1 MKFQRISAIIE
12 RDMRKFFRSPALMMS
27 SMIFPLMQL
36 IVLGYAFGGKIKGI
50 KIAVVDEDRT
60 VYSRDLRERFDAIV
74 AGPQTMQVENYNSVS
89 DAIVDLRAGFVR
101 AVVYIPVDY
110 SRRVDQGNRPR
121 IAFIEDNTDNFVT
134 SEVLTRMQDLVKD
147 INQGLNPFQPGQR
160 LTVPLP
166 RLNPLVDLQVV
177 ELYPY
182 IEYIKYLLSGSI
194 AMSVFIV
201 AMIGGGITFID
212 DKSRGLHE
220 GYLVT
225 PITKT
230 ELILGLIFSGAI
242 KGLMAGTTI
251 TIIGGLIAGIDR
263 LWDPVRLFYLMIVL
277 GTTSVA
283 MISFMFLLMV
293 RVSDPLVPRAMFGVL
308 NTLLYFPSGA
318 IYPVEGFP
326 VWLRWISYIDPFTYA
341 VHALKALLLKN
352 AGFSA
357 IYSDILILIGIF
369 RCAGQPVRCFFQEAD
384 LGCEREKRSWD
395 YSTPAPKNPNR
406 KPCATSS
413 AEWRWC
419 SCSARACGI
428 SCATPPK
435 NTRSSTSC
443 TRSSPEIRSRPT
455 RSGTRTRVFPT
466 RIS

>member
-12 RDMRKFFRSPALMMS
+12 RDMRKFLRSPALMMS

-74 AGPQTMQVENYNSVS
+74 AGPQTMKVENYNSVS

-194 AMSVFIV
+194 AMSIFIV
-201 AMIGGGITFID
+201 AMIGGGIT
-212 DKSRGLHE
+212 
-220 GYLVT
+220 
-225 PITKT
+225 
-230 ELILGLIFSGAI
+230 
-242 KGLMAGTTI
+242 
-251 TIIGGLIAGIDR
+251 
-263 LWDPVRLFYLMIVL
+263 
-277 GTTSVA
+277 
-283 MISFMFLLMV
+283 
-293 RVSDPLVPRAMFGVL
+293 
-308 NTLLYFPSGA
+308 
-318 IYPVEGFP
+318 
-326 VWLRWISYIDPFTYA
+326 
-341 VHALKALLLKN
+341 
-352 AGFSA
+352 
-357 IYSDILILIGIF
+357 
-369 RCAGQPVRCFFQEAD
+369 
-384 LGCEREKRSWD
+384 
-395 YSTPAPKNPNR
+395 
-406 KPCATSS
+406 
-413 AEWRWC
+413 
-419 SCSARACGI
+419 
-428 SCATPPK
+428 
-435 NTRSSTSC
+435 
-443 TRSSPEIRSRPT
+443 
-455 RSGTRTRVFPT
+455 
-466 RIS
+466 

>member
-1 MKFQRISAIIE
+1 MKPQRISAIIE
-12 RDMRKFFRSPALMMS
+12 RDMRKFLRSPALMMS

-74 AGPQTMQVENYNSVS
+74 AGPQTMEVANYNSVS
-89 DAIVDLRAGFVR
+89 DAIVDLRTGFVR

-134 SEVLTRMQDLVKD
+134 SEILTRMQDLVKD

-166 RLNPLVDLQVV
+166 RLNPLVDLQIV

-182 IEYIKYLLSGSI
+182 IEYIKYLLAGSI
-194 AMSVFIV
+194 AMSIFIV

-263 LWDPVRLFYLMIVL
+263 LWDPVRLFYLMFVL

-352 AGFSA
+352 TGFSG
-357 IYSDILILIGIF
+357 IYSDILILSGF
-369 RCAGQPVRCFFQEAD
+369 SVVLVSLSVAFF
-384 LGCEREKRSWD
+384 KRQ
-395 YSTPAPKNPNR
+395 
-406 KPCATSS
+406 
-413 AEWRWC
+413 
-419 SCSARACGI
+419 I
-428 SCATPPK
+428 
-435 NTRSSTSC
+435 
-443 TRSSPEIRSRPT
+443 
-455 RSGTRTRVFPT
+455 
-466 RIS
+466 

>member
-1 MKFQRISAIIE
+1 
-12 RDMRKFFRSPALMMS
+12 MRKFLRSPALMMS

-60 VYSRDLRERFDAIV
+60 AYSRDLRERFDAIV
-74 AGPQTMQVENYNSVS
+74 AGPQTMKVENYNSVS
-89 DAIVDLRAGFVR
+89 DATIDLRAGFVR
-101 AVVYIPVDY
+101 AIVYIPVDY
-110 SRRVDQGNRPR
+110 SQRVNQGNRPR

-225 PITKT
+225 PIRKF
-230 ELILGLIFSGAI
+230 ELILGFTLAGAAKAIIAGVVLITVGS
-242 KGLMAGTTI
+242 
-251 TIIGGLIAGIDR
+251 LIAGIP
-263 LWDPVRLFYLMIVL
+263 DPLNPLRM
-277 GTTSVA
+277 A
-283 MISFMFLLMV
+283 RMFLLVILTALSLISMMFLIMV
-293 RVSDPLVPRAMFGVL
+293 RVNDPLVPRAIFGML
-308 NTLLYFPSGA
+308 NTVLYFPSGA
-318 IYPVEGFP
+318 VYPTQSFP
-326 VWLRWISYIDPFTYA
+326 AWMKAIAVVDPFTYA
-341 VHALKALLLKN
+341 VHGFKQLVLKN
-352 AGFSA
+352 TGLAA
-357 IYSDILILIGIF
+357 ISHDLLFLSIFTILAMSLATLLF
-369 RCAGQPVRCFFQEAD
+369 R
-384 LGCEREKRSWD
+384 
-395 YSTPAPKNPNR
+395 
-406 KPCATSS
+406 
-413 AEWRWC
+413 
-419 SCSARACGI
+419 
-428 SCATPPK
+428 
-435 NTRSSTSC
+435 
-443 TRSSPEIRSRPT
+443 
-455 RSGTRTRVFPT
+455 RTL
-466 RIS
+466 

>member
-1 MKFQRISAIIE
+1 MNLQRISAIIE

-50 KIAVVDEDRT
+50 SVAVVDEDHT
-60 VYSRDLRERFDAIV
+60 AESRLVRQRFDAIV
-74 AGPQTMQVENYNSVS
+74 AGPQTMKVENYSSVS
-89 DAIVDLRAGFVR
+89 DAETDLRTGFVR
-101 AVVYIPVDY
+101 AVVYIPADF

-134 SEVLTRMQDLVKD
+134 SEVLSRMQSLVQD
-147 INQGLNPFQPGQR
+147 INSGLNPFQPGQR
-160 LTVPLP
+160 LTFPSP
-166 RLNPLVDLQVV
+166 RLDPLIDLQVV

-225 PITKT
+225 PITKS

-263 LWDPVRLFYLMIVL
+263 LWDPVRLFYLAIVL
-277 GTTSVA
+277 GTTSMA

-326 VWLRWISYIDPFTYA
+326 PWLHWISYIDPFTYA

-357 IYSDILILIGIF
+357 IYQDIFVLIGF
-369 RCAGQPVRCFFQEAD
+369 STFLVVLSVAFF
-384 LGCEREKRSWD
+384 KRQ
-395 YSTPAPKNPNR
+395 
-406 KPCATSS
+406 
-413 AEWRWC
+413 
-419 SCSARACGI
+419 I
-428 SCATPPK
+428 
-435 NTRSSTSC
+435 
-443 TRSSPEIRSRPT
+443 
-455 RSGTRTRVFPT
+455 
-466 RIS
+466 

>member
-1 MKFQRISAIIE
+1 
-12 RDMRKFFRSPALMMS
+12 
-27 SMIFPLMQL
+27 MQL

-60 VYSRDLRERFDAIV
+60 VYSRDLRERFNAIV
-74 AGPQTMQVENYNSVS
+74 AGPQTMQVENYSSIS
-89 DAIVDLRAGFVR
+89 DATVDLRAGFVR
-101 AVVYIPVDY
+101 AIVYIPVDY
-110 SRRVDQGNRPR
+110 SRRVNQGNRPL

-134 SEVLTRMQDLVKD
+134 SEILTRMQDLVKD

-194 AMSVFIV
+194 AMSIFIV

-225 PITKT
+225 PITKA

-326 VWLRWISYIDPFTYA
+326 VWLRVISYIDPFTYA

-352 AGFSA
+352 TGFSG
-357 IYSDILILIGIF
+357 IYSDILILSGF
-369 RCAGQPVRCFFQEAD
+369 SVVLVSLSVAFF
-384 LGCEREKRSWD
+384 KRQ
-395 YSTPAPKNPNR
+395 
-406 KPCATSS
+406 
-413 AEWRWC
+413 
-419 SCSARACGI
+419 I
-428 SCATPPK
+428 
-435 NTRSSTSC
+435 
-443 TRSSPEIRSRPT
+443 
-455 RSGTRTRVFPT
+455 
-466 RIS
+466 

>member
-12 RDMRKFFRSPALMMS
+12 RDMRKFLRSPALMMS
-27 SMIFPLMQL
+27 SMIFPMMQL

-74 AGPQTMQVENYNSVS
+74 AGPQTMKVENYNSVS

-101 AVVYIPVDY
+101 AVVYVPVDY
-110 SRRVDQGNRPR
+110 SRRVNQGNRPR

-182 IEYIKYLLSGSI
+182 IEYIKYLLAGSI

-263 LWDPVRLFYLMIVL
+263 LWDPVRLLYLMFVL

-352 AGFSA
+352 TGFSG
-357 IYSDILILIGIF
+357 IYSDILILSGFSVVLVILSV
-369 RCAGQPVRCFFQEAD
+369 AFF
-384 LGCEREKRSWD
+384 KRQ
-395 YSTPAPKNPNR
+395 
-406 KPCATSS
+406 
-413 AEWRWC
+413 
-419 SCSARACGI
+419 I
-428 SCATPPK
+428 
-435 NTRSSTSC
+435 
-443 TRSSPEIRSRPT
+443 
-455 RSGTRTRVFPT
+455 
-466 RIS
+466 

>member
-1 MKFQRISAIIE
+1 MKLQRISAIIE

-60 VYSRDLRERFDAIV
+60 AESRNIKQRFDAIV
-74 AGPQTMQVENYNSVS
+74 AGPQTMKVEDYSSVS
-89 DAIVDLRAGFVR
+89 DAILDLRTGFVR
-101 AVVYIPVDY
+101 AVVYIP
-110 SRRVDQGNRPR
+110 SEFSQRVNQGNRPR

-134 SEVLTRMQDLVKD
+134 SELLTRMQSVVQD
-147 INQGLNPFQPGQR
+147 INKSLNPFQPGQP
-160 LTVPLP
+160 LSVPTP
-166 RLNPLVDLQVV
+166 RLNPLIDLQVV

-225 PITKT
+225 PIKKS

-263 LWDPVRLFYLMIVL
+263 LWDPVRLIYLAIVL

-326 VWLRWISYIDPFTYA
+326 SWLRWISYIDPFSYA

-352 AGFSA
+352 AGFTA
-357 IYSDILILIGIF
+357 IYSDVLILGGFSLLLVSLSVAFF
-369 RCAGQPVRCFFQEAD
+369 RRQ
-384 LGCEREKRSWD
+384 
-395 YSTPAPKNPNR
+395 
-406 KPCATSS
+406 
-413 AEWRWC
+413 
-419 SCSARACGI
+419 I
-428 SCATPPK
+428 
-435 NTRSSTSC
+435 
-443 TRSSPEIRSRPT
+443 
-455 RSGTRTRVFPT
+455 
-466 RIS
+466 

>member
-74 AGPQTMQVENYNSVS
+74 AGPQTMQVENYNSIS

-101 AVVYIPVDY
+101 AVVYIPIDY

-134 SEVLTRMQDLVKD
+134 SEILTRMQDLVKD

-182 IEYIKYLLSGSI
+182 IEYIKYLLAGSI
-194 AMSVFIV
+194 AMSIFIV

-251 TIIGGLIAGIDR
+251 TVIGGLIAGIDH
-263 LWDPVRLFYLMIVL
+263 LWDPVRLFYLMFVL
-277 GTTSVA
+277 GTTSIA

-293 RVSDPLVPRAMFGVL
+293 RVSDPLVPRAIFGVL

-326 VWLRWISYIDPFTYA
+326 YWLRWISYIDPFTYA

-352 AGFSA
+352 TGFSG
-357 IYSDILILIGIF
+357 IYSDILILSGF
-369 RCAGQPVRCFFQEAD
+369 SVVLVTLSVAFF
-384 LGCEREKRSWD
+384 KRQ
-395 YSTPAPKNPNR
+395 
-406 KPCATSS
+406 
-413 AEWRWC
+413 
-419 SCSARACGI
+419 I
-428 SCATPPK
+428 
-435 NTRSSTSC
+435 
-443 TRSSPEIRSRPT
+443 
-455 RSGTRTRVFPT
+455 
-466 RIS
+466 